1 MRLIVKWA
9 LKRLASAAGGFYMS
23 RIRSDMEDVLNHM
36 RGQGFIPQSVID
48 VGVAN
53 GTKDLYEAFPNAQF
67 VLVEPLREF
76 EPYMQSL
83 QKKYKVR
90 YELAAAASTL
100 GTITLNVHPD
110 LCGSSTLKEVEDS
123 DVNGAERTVPCVTLD
138 SLIEKYSL
146 DTPLLIKIDVQG
158 GELDV
163 LNGAKNAMQMA
174 DAINL
179 EVSLFGFFDGGPQLC
194 DIVIFMKQNGFVV
207 YEIYD
212 GRNRLLD
219 GALAQV
225 DMMFVKENGMFK
237 KDHAYATASQ
247 RKNQDNKIQK
257 VMKPF

>member
-1 MRLIVKWA
+1 MRSLV
-9 LKRLASAAGGFYMS
+9 KRLLKKFLFMVGGFHLS
-23 RIRSDMEDVLNHM
+23 RIRSDMEDVLAHM
-36 RGQGFIPQSVID
+36 KEQGFKPHSIID

-53 GTKDLYEAFPNAQF
+53 GTKDLYEAFPESHF
-67 VLVEPLREF
+67 ILVEPLSEF
-76 EPYMQSL
+76 EAYMRGLKS
-83 QKKYKVR
+83 KYRVD
-90 YELAAAASTL
+90 YELAAASTQ

-123 DVNGAERTVPCVTLD
+123 DVNGVERTVPCVTLD

-163 LNGAKNAMQMA
+163 LNGAKNAMKMA

-179 EVSLFGFFDGGPQLC
+179 EVSLFGFFDGGPQLY
-194 DIVIFMKQNGFVV
+194 DIVTFMKQNDFVV

-225 DMMFVKENGMFK
+225 DVMFVKENGMFK

-257 VMKPF
+257 IMKPS